1 MLSEP
6 RMKSVTNIDMREILV
21 AVAHVRLNTYIH
33 IKLLYTDCATPSI
46 LCNETSVVQF
56 EILI

>member
-1 MLSEP
+1 
-6 RMKSVTNIDMREILV
+6 MKSVTNIDMREILV